1 MGKSC
6 GDDGCGGVC
15 GSCGPAGSCQVDQT
29 CDYDLSCEDILSK
42 DPTAPTGP
50 YTVDPDGAGSAEAKG
65 VYCDMSGPV
74 VTYEDVAVGQY
85 NASYAGYELL
95 SLADLQDSFIQ
106 EVFTWAYN
114 AQGGLTNLMVGI
126 KPGNCC
132 FKEGTPGKYIAFGAG
147 GRLFPCE
154 GETPLCNDPLNDA
167 VVGFRA
173 GFSSA
178 CETEL
183 SADYF
188 ATKAPLIE
196 SGCDDANN
204 PGFFLKKSVAVCTPL
219 CDGLACGDD
228 GCGGLCGT
236 CTGQDICED
245 GQCVCQP
252 SCSGKVCGDDG
263 CGGLCGTCAS
273 NESCEEGGE
282 VCVCQ
287 PSCSGKTC
295 GSDGCGGSCGSCSG
309 QDSCVSGQCVCQP
322 SCSGKTCGNDGC
334 GGSCGSCSGQDSCV
348 SGQCVC
354 QPSCSGKVCGP
365 DGCGGVCGT
374 CASNESCEEGGEVC
388 VCQPSCSGKVCGP
401 DGCGGVCGTC
411 ASNESC
417 EEGGEVC
424 VCQPSCSGK
433 VCGPDGCGG
442 VCGTCSGNATCE
454 EGGEVCVCQPDCTGK
469 VCGGD
474 GCGGSCGTCASD
486 LVCSANQT
494 MCECYDPVCPPLNT
508 TEGLIEDAMA
518 GDSYCISDD
527 QYKQCVDPGNGQCP
541 EWTWSLTCNWDDGL
555 CIQYGSNHD
564 CGLE

>member
-1 MGKSC
+1 MAAWAAAPHAP
-6 GDDGCGGVC
+6 VN
-15 GSCGPAGSCQVDQT
+15 PVAMTAAGAYVAPVAPQGCQVDQT
-29 CDYDLSCEDILSK
+29 CDYYLSWGILSK

-178 CETEL
+178 RDRAERGLLRDEGA
-183 SADYF
+183 S
-188 ATKAPLIE
+188 IE

-204 PGFFLKKSVAVCTPL
+204 PGFFLKKSVAVCTRSVMGSRAAMMAAEASVAPVP
-219 CDGLACGDD
+219 GR
-228 GCGGLCGT
+228 T
-236 CTGQDICED
+236 SVRTGSASVSQAARVRSAAMT
-245 GQCVCQP
+245 GAV
-252 SCSGKVCGDDG
+252 GY
-263 CGGLCGTCAS
+263 GTCAS

-295 GSDGCGGSCGSCSG
+295 GSDGCGGSAALLW
-309 QDSCVSGQCVCQP
+309 P
-322 SCSGKTCGNDGC
+322 R
-334 GGSCGSCSGQDSCV
+334 
-348 SGQCVC
+348 
-354 QPSCSGKVCGP
+354 
-365 DGCGGVCGT
+365 
-374 CASNESCEEGGEVC
+374 
-388 VCQPSCSGKVCGP
+388 
-401 DGCGGVCGTC
+401 
-411 ASNESC
+411 
-417 EEGGEVC
+417 
-424 VCQPSCSGK
+424 
-433 VCGPDGCGG
+433 
-442 VCGTCSGNATCE
+442 
-454 EGGEVCVCQPDCTGK
+454 
-469 VCGGD
+469 
-474 GCGGSCGTCASD
+474 
-486 LVCSANQT
+486 
-494 MCECYDPVCPPLNT
+494 
-508 TEGLIEDAMA
+508 
-518 GDSYCISDD
+518 
-527 QYKQCVDPGNGQCP
+527 
-541 EWTWSLTCNWDDGL
+541 
-555 CIQYGSNHD
+555 
-564 CGLE
+564 